1 MTIFSSKHC
10 VLAAAVLTACGCLN
24 AQSEPARP
32 DSATVAERHQSVG
45 LVLSGGG
52 AKGIA
57 HIGVIKALEEN
68 DIPIDY
74 IAGTSM
80 GAIIGGLYAAGYT
93 TDEMMQLLKSRDFSY
108 WSTGK
113 IDPTR
118 VYYFNRQEPTPTLF
132 TLPLSKKDSTANS
145 VPASLIS
152 PLPMNF
158 AFMDLFA
165 AYTAQCGGNF
175 DRLFVPFRCVA
186 SDVENSRKVVLGKG
200 SLGDAIRTSMSFPIV
215 FQPIEIDGKLM
226 YDGGIYDNFP
236 VDVMT
241 NTFAPDFIIG
251 IDVSAL
257 TSSSQNSLMDQI
269 ENLVMQKQSY
279 IVPSDKGMKI
289 HIPVQDFGL
298 LDFPAAERISDIG
311 YKTAMEMMDSL
322 KTRVTTRISPV
333 SRSTQRDVFKSQTP
347 YVHFNQV
354 NVSGGT
360 PRQNRYIK
368 YIFEPAHADTF
379 GIAHVRES
387 YYRAISSGRLRDLFP
402 QAVYNPSDSMFTLNL
417 KATPRSS
424 MSLGVGGY
432 ITSSVNSYLFVSAN
446 YKTLSFSSISTDLN
460 AWIGQSY
467 MAGYLQSA
475 INLSTDRPSAVG
487 IDALVSRQRFFETDK
502 LFYNVSSPSFAVNHE
517 YWARLRYSIAA
528 GSKAKV
534 DIGVGYGHLYDSFF
548 RSDAAPSSEIERD
561 HTAGDYGQVRIG
573 LTSST
578 LDNVNYPT
586 SGHEYV
592 FSASGM
598 LGKYHFRTSDGI
610 VPQYDSKPSWLQ
622 AHARTRNYWSLSP
635 HFALG
640 LESDLVYSTRKLT
653 GYYDADIVNAHAFNP
668 TPASYNRFNSSLRAN
683 SYVALGIVPVYK
695 HPSGVT
701 ARLAAHTFVP
711 MRDILP
717 IAPTAGMPLFAS
729 KYGGWFNTARFYGQ
743 LNLSYDLPI
752 NATISGYVSYVSAG
766 SKPWSVGINI
776 GLFIL
781 PPKFLN

>member
-1 MTIFSSKHC
+1 
-10 VLAAAVLTACGCLN
+10 
-24 AQSEPARP
+24 
-32 DSATVAERHQSVG
+32 
-45 LVLSGGG
+45 
-52 AKGIA
+52 
-57 HIGVIKALEEN
+57 
-68 DIPIDY
+68 
-74 IAGTSM
+74 
-80 GAIIGGLYAAGYT
+80 
-93 TDEMMQLLKSRDFSY
+93 
-108 WSTGK
+108 
-113 IDPTR
+113 
-118 VYYFNRQEPTPTLF
+118 
-132 TLPLSKKDSTANS
+132 
-145 VPASLIS
+145 
-152 PLPMNF
+152 MNF

-175 DRLFVPFRCVA
+175 DNLFVPFRCVA
-186 SDVENSRKVVLGKG
+186 SDVENSRKVVLGSG

-215 FQPIEIDGKLM
+215 FQPIEINGKLM

-241 NTFAPDFIIG
+241 QTFAPDFIIG
-251 IDVSAL
+251 IDVSA
-257 TSSSQNSLMDQI
+257 TTTSSQNSLMDQI

-279 IVPSDKGMKI
+279 DVPSDKGMKI
-289 HIPVQDFGL
+289 HIPVQNFGL
-298 LDFPAAERISDIG
+298 LDFPAAERISGIG
-311 YKTAMEMMDSL
+311 YNTAMKMMDSL
-322 KTRVTTRISPV
+322 KTRVSTRISPI
-333 SRSTQRDVFKSQTP
+333 SRNTRRDVFKSKTP
-347 YVHFNQV
+347 FVRFNEV

-360 PRQNRYIK
+360 PRQNSYIK

-446 YKTLSFSSISTDLN
+446 YKTLSFSSISADLN
-460 AWIGQSY
+460 AWVGQSY

-502 LFYNVSSPSFAVNHE
+502 LFYNVSSPSFAVSHE
-517 YWARLRYSIAA
+517 YWARLKYSIAA
-528 GSKAKV
+528 GSKAKL

-548 RSDAAPSSEIERD
+548 RSDAAPSSDIERD
-561 HTAGDYGQVRIG
+561 HTAGDFGQVRID
-573 LTSST
+573 LKSST

-586 SGHEYV
+586 RGHEYV

-598 LGKYHFRTSDGI
+598 LGKYRFRSADDI

-622 AHARTRNYWSLSP
+622 AHARTRNYWSLSTQ
-635 HFALG
+635 FALG

-668 TPASYNRFNSSLRAN
+668 TPASYNRFNSSLRSN

-695 HPSGVT
+695 HPSGIT

-711 MRDILP
+711 VRDILP
-717 IAPTAGMPLFAS
+717 VAPTADMPLFAS
-729 KYGGWFNTARFYGQ
+729 KYGDWFNTARFYGQ